1 MAIID
6 YQFRTDSTPPAEKL
20 DDLIEAVGWGRRG
33 AKAWDRIC
41 ALSSLLVTVWDGE
54 DIVGMGRVLDD
65 GTMCMVYDIA
75 VHPDHQ
81 GRGIGSRIMAGIVEH
96 LKSQSYQSI
105 GLFAWAANPMNVP
118 FYEKFGFTRVDFGM
132 KFDLNG
138 QAQPRA

>member
-1 MAIID
+1 MAITD
-6 YQFRTDSTPPAEKL
+6 YRFRTDGSAPAEKL

-33 AKAWDRIC
+33 DAAWDRIC
-41 ALSSLLVTVWDGE
+41 ALSALLVTVWDGD

-81 GRGIGSRIMAGIVEH
+81 GRGIGSRIMARIVDH
-96 LKSQSYQSI
+96 LKSQSYQSV

-118 FYEKFGFTRVDFGM
+118 FYEKFGFARVDFGM
-132 KFDLNG
+132 KLDL
-138 QAQPRA
+138 

>member
-1 MAIID
+1 MAITD
-6 YQFRTDSTPPAEKL
+6 YRFRTDGSAPAEKL

-33 AKAWDRIC
+33 DAAWHRIC
-41 ALSSLLVTVWDGE
+41 ALSSLLVTVWDGD

-81 GRGIGSRIMAGIVEH
+81 GRGIGSHIMARIVDH
-96 LKSQSYQSI
+96 LKSQSYQSV

-118 FYEKFGFTRVDFGM
+118 FYEKFGFARVDFGM
-132 KFDLNG
+132 KLDL
-138 QAQPRA
+138 